1 MSSTKRPSFA
11 IQSLATDPS
20 SAAARPSWM
29 SRKRATSAPPPM
41 APPHPA
47 TEPPRVEPESET
59 VAIAVVE
66 PPPSPVDL
74 GLAAEVARLRE
85 ENAALTAQV
94 AAGASRLA
102 RLRRD
107 VLEASEPEL
116 VRLAVAV
123 AERVVGRE
131 LSLDPTLVVSWAR
144 DAIQALASK
153 DEVVIAIA
161 RDVGAQVPFE
171 AWAGVEVK
179 HQVEMDPLL
188 AQGSVEVRTSE
199 GTIAAGG
206 QARLDAVAHAV
217 GAGGS

>member
-1 MSSTKRPSFA
+1 
-11 IQSLATDPS
+11 
-20 SAAARPSWM
+20 
-29 SRKRATSAPPPM
+29 
-41 APPHPA
+41 
-47 TEPPRVEPESET
+47 
-59 VAIAVVE
+59 
-66 PPPSPVDL
+66 VDL
-74 GLAAEVARLRE
+74 GLSAEVARLRE

-144 DAIQALASK
+144 SAIQALASK

-161 RDVGAQVPFE
+161 RDVGAQVPAD
-171 AWAGVEVK
+171 AWSLVEVK
-179 HQVEMDPLL
+179 HQVQIDPLL
-188 AQGSVEVRTSE
+188 VPGSVEVRTSE
-199 GTIAAGG
+199 GTIAAGAR
-206 QARLDAVAHAV
+206 ARLDAVAQAV
-217 GAGGS
+217 GAGES

>member
-1 MSSTKRPSFA
+1 V
-11 IQSLATDPS
+11 
-20 SAAARPSWM
+20 AASVD
-29 SRKRATSAPPPM
+29 S
-41 APPHPA
+41 
-47 TEPPRVEPESET
+47 PRQVPESEPVI
-59 VAIAVVE
+59 VAPPE
-66 PPPSPVDL
+66 PPLPTAVEL
-74 GLAAEVARLRE
+74 GLVAEIVRLRD

-94 AAGASRLA
+94 AAAASRLA

-131 LSLDPTLVVSWAR
+131 LSLDPTLIVAWAR

-161 RDVGAQVPFE
+161 RDVNGQVPAE
-171 AWAGVEVK
+171 AWAYVEVK
-179 HQVEMDPLL
+179 HLVTTDPLL
-188 AQGSVEVRTSE
+188 SPGSVEVRTSE

-206 QARLDAVAHAV
+206 QARLDAVAQAIGAA
-217 GAGGS
+217 GAGER